1 MGKMRN
7 YTIGQELPPLPK
19 HVSQA
24 RINLFEQSGNKLE
37 PSFFTDADTAK
48 KTLGLDSPMAS
59 GRMSISYS
67 LEFLRRFFGE
77 DVFNRSGMVDLRNL
91 RPVRTGD
98 TVTVKGK
105 ITVMTREANGQRVTV
120 EISIENQKG
129 ETTSAGIG
137 AAIVPAGFLPPVE

>member
-1 MGKMRN
+1 MGKIRN
-7 YTIGQELPPLPK
+7 YTIGQELPPLTK
-19 HVSQA
+19 HVAQA

-37 PSFFTDADTAK
+37 PSFFTDAETAK
-48 KTLGLDSPMAS
+48 KTIGLDSPMAS

-67 LEFLRRFFGE
+67 LEFLRRFFGD

-105 ITVMTREANGQRVTV
+105 ISAMTREANGQRVTV
-120 EISIENQKG
+120 DIAIENQRG
-129 ETTSAGIG
+129 ETTPAGIG